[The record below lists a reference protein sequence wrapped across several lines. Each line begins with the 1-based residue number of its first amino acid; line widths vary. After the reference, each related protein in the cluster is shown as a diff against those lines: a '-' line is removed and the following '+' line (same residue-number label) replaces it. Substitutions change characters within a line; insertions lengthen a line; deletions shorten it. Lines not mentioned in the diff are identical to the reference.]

1 MNQKIT
7 KQLNDAK
14 MKNYLTAIE
23 ADHFQDF
30 ITTKKIVFGRLM
42 FFMLLLISTTK
53 LCAQNA
59 SVKINVVDEFQQPI
73 AGAIVSSVPNPEQTG
88 VTDKEGNVTLEI
100 ASIGQVKVLFN
111 QREKIASINSSSV
124 KIALLKTDKRVNSG
138 FGITKSTDEI
148 TTALDLVYSDKLEKS
163 SLLNPSESLYGKLKG
178 LMVMENAG
186 EPWNREP
193 SFFIRGLGTT
203 GNNRILVLVDGFER
217 SISSLALQDIDN
229 VTVLKDGTD
238 LAKYGLRGANGV
250 ILVTTKRGQKNSFNV
265 DVSYDRGWNV
275 PTRKPKFLDSYGYAN
290 AVNQASALDGTAPVY
305 SDLDLRDFKSGLSP
319 FSHPNVDW
327 WDETLENYGITNN
340 LNTSFYGGGKSINYF
355 VSLNYQNERGLIDN
369 SNLDARYDSSV
380 KYDRLNFRTNLDIE
394 LTKSTKFYVDASG
407 YIGGQNE
414 PNARL
419 RNNSEGDFPNNIM
432 NGIYSIPAAAFP
444 VKTQN
449 GEWGG
454 TNIYGNNPVAAATST
469 GISKPNYRTLFAN
482 GRLVQDLSGW
492 VKGLSAE
499 LAVAYDNYASFF
511 ENRTKTYLYE
521 NVPYTRDS
529 NGEIV
534 FGTPQQFG
542 TDADLNYS
550 DSFGDQVRQATGIAK
565 INYETKWNENHLSA
579 SALYQEDKRVNDG
592 QYNTFLH
599 QIFMGSAS
607 YSYKNRYY
615 IDGVLSYSGTDI
627 LPKENR
633 FGLFPAVSAGW
644 IVNRENF
651 LKNSKIINFLKLRGS
666 WGMSGNDIMSPNLDE
681 QAFNAGGTYYF
692 GVNNTTNAGI
702 REGRL
707 AASGLTYESS
717 EKMNVGL
724 TMEMFKDLSISFDAF
739 RDKRTDI
746 IVSTAGTVP
755 TLIGVTAASENAGEV
770 LNKGFEGSIM
780 WKTQTGKLKY
790 FIGGNFTYAKNKIIN
805 MNEEFQPFP
814 YQSETG
820 RSIGQQFG
828 LQSLGFFQNQADIDN
843 SPKQLFSPVRP
854 GDIKYKDQNGDN
866 VIDAFDT
873 VALGYSN
880 RNPELYYAINLGFE
894 MEGLGIDM
902 LLQGAAN
909 ETVYLSTKS
918 VFWPLVGQ
926 NNISE
931 FSAGAW
937 TPETAATATLPRL
950 TMLANDNNYRR
961 NDIWLTSGNYLKMR
975 QFELYYNFPQYL
987 TKKVK
992 MDKAKLYARGM
1003 NVFSIDNVKV
1013 ADPESIGVNYP
1024 TLASYHLGIKI
1035 EF

>member
-1 MNQKIT
+1 MNQEIT

-14 MKNYLTAIE
+14 MKKSLPAIE
-23 ADHFQDF
+23 AYHFQDF
-30 ITTKKIVFGRLM
+30 ITIKKTGFSSLIL
-42 FFMLLLISTTK
+42 FMLLLLGTTE
-53 LCAQNA
+53 LFAQNA
-59 SVKINVVDEFQQPI
+59 SVKISVVDEFQKPV
-73 AGAIVSSVPNPEQTG
+73 AGALVSSITNPEQSG
-88 VTDKEGNVTLEI
+88 VTDQKGNVVLAI
-100 ASIGQVKVLFN
+100 APIGQVKVLYN
-111 QREKIASINSSSV
+111 KREKITNISSNSL
-124 KIALLKTDKRVNSG
+124 KIALLKTDGKIDTG
-138 FGITKSTDEI
+138 FAITKSTDAI

-163 SLLNPSESLYGKLKG
+163 SLNNPSESLYGKIKG
-178 LMVMENAG
+178 LMAMENAG

-217 SISSLALQDIDN
+217 SLSSLALQDIDN
-229 VTVLKDGTD
+229 VSVLKDGTD
-238 LAKYGLRGANGV
+238 VSKYGLRGANGV
-250 ILVTTKRGQKNSFNV
+250 ILVTTKRGQSNSFNV
-265 DVSYDRGWNV
+265 DVSYDRGWNM
-275 PTRKPKFLDSYGYAN
+275 PTRKPRFLDSYGYAN
-290 AVNQASALDGTAPVY
+290 AVNQASALDGNAPVY
-305 SDLDLRDFKSGLSP
+305 SNLDLQNFKNGDSP

-327 WDETLENYGITNN
+327 WDETLKNYGITNN

-369 SNLDARYDSSV
+369 TNLDPRYDSEV

-407 YIGGQNE
+407 YIGGQTE

-419 RNNSEGDFPNNIM
+419 RNNSDGSFPNNIM

-444 VKTQN
+444 IRTQN

-454 TNIYGNNPVAAATST
+454 TNIYGNNPVAAASST
-469 GISKPNYRTLFAN
+469 GVSKPNYRTLFAN
-482 GRLVQDLSGW
+482 GRIVQNLNGW

-521 NVPYTRDS
+521 NVPFTRDS
-529 NGEIV
+529 NGAIV

-542 TDADLNYS
+542 SNADLSYS
-550 DSFGDQVRQATGIAK
+550 DSFGDQVRHATGIAK
-565 INYETKWNENHLSA
+565 INYETKWNENHFSA

-599 QIFMGSAS
+599 QNFMSSAS
-607 YSYKNRYY
+607 YSYKNRYFV
-615 IDGVLSYSGTDI
+615 DGVLSYSGTDI
-627 LPKENR
+627 LPKESR

-681 QAFNAGGTYYF
+681 QAFNAGGNYSF
-692 GVNNTTNAGI
+692 GVNNTTSSGI

-707 AASGLTYESS
+707 AATGLTYERS

-724 TMEMFKDLSISFDAF
+724 TMEMFKDLSFSFDAF

-746 IVSTAGTVP
+746 ITSTGGVVP
-755 TLIGVTAASENAGEV
+755 TLIGIPAAFENTGEV

-780 WKTQTGKLKY
+780 WKTEVGKLKY
-790 FIGGNFTYAKNKIIN
+790 FIGGNFTYAKNEIIN

-828 LQSLGFFQNQADIDN
+828 LQSLGFFQNQADINN
-843 SPKQLFSPVRP
+843 SPLQLFFPVRP
-854 GDIKYKDQNGDN
+854 GDVKYKDQNGDN
-866 VIDAFDT
+866 VIDEFDT

-909 ETVYLSTKS
+909 ETVYLNTKS
-918 VFWPLVGQ
+918 LFWPLVGQ
-926 NNISE
+926 SNISE

-961 NDIWLTSGNYLKMR
+961 SDIWLTSGNYLKLR
-975 QFELYYNFPQYL
+975 QFELYYNFPQHL

-1003 NVFSIDNVKV
+1003 NVFSIDNIKV
-1013 ADPESIGVNYP
+1013 ADPESFGVNYP